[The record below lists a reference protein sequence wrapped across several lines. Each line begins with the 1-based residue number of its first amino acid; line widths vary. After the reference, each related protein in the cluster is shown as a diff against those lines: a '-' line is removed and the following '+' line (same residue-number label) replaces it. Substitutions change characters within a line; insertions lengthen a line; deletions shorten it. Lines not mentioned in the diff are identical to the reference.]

1 MDYGTVSDQTFVL
14 LGIGAA
20 LFLIVPVV
28 ISIIWKKKKNE
39 PFTTVLIGAAA
50 FLLFVT
56 VEKIIQSFF
65 ISDANTL
72 GSFINARPVLWA
84 FTVGFFP
91 GIFEETGRLVAF
103 KTVLRKRT
111 QRETS
116 ISYGLGHGGVAE
128 VSVLMT
134 YTMITY
140 IIYAVMINTGE
151 IATIIDQIKELAPS
165 QLSQIEGVIKQLTD
179 FSVLSFLPMIIERV
193 FAVMYHVG
201 ASILVFYACKDKKK
215 FWLYPLAVIIH
226 TLIDMFGGLMLAEVI
241 SIPNWAFETVFA
253 IASTATFLGAYL
265 LLYKRDKTAVA

>member
-14 LGIGAA
+14 LVIGAA

-39 PFTTVLIGAAA
+39 PFTTVLIGAAT

-65 ISDANTL
+65 ISDANAL
-72 GSFINARPVLWA
+72 GTFINARPVLWA

-103 KTVLRKRT
+103 KTLLKKRK

-134 YTMITY
+134 YTMIIY
-140 IIYAVMINTGE
+140 IVYAVMINTGE
-151 IATIIDQIKELAPS
+151 IATIIDQIKEQAPS
-165 QLSQIEGVIKQLTD
+165 QLSQVESVIKQLTD
-179 FSVLSFLPMIIERV
+179 FSGLSLLTMLIERV
-193 FAVMYHVG
+193 IAVMYHVG

-226 TLIDMFGGLMLAEVI
+226 TLIDFIGGLQLAGVI
-241 SIPNWAFETVFA
+241 TMPSWAFEVIFA
-253 IASTATFLGAYL
+253 IISTATFLGSYL
-265 LLYKRDKTAVA
+265 LFYRRDKAAVA